1 MKFGSE
7 TAGIAQ
13 LEQIRQEFAEEV
25 RELYEHKA
33 KPCLLC
39 ESPGA
44 CCLDEHFVNVRV
56 TRLEGRAIGRRLAEL
71 PAILREKVLL
81 RAEEAIERH
90 RLDEKTDPATTYACP
105 LFEKGVGCLVH
116 DSAKPLPC
124 IAHAC
129 YERKED
135 LPPDELLTEREIQIA
150 ELNRRVYGR
159 AEAPLPIPLVIASP
173 ELS

>member
-1 MKFGSE
+1 MRLLSE
-7 TAGIAQ
+7 TKGIERLAGIR
-13 LEQIRQEFAEEV
+13 EEFA
-25 RELYEHKA
+25 REIRTGFEHRAKA
-33 KPCLLC
+33 CSACKT
-39 ESPGA
+39 PGA

-56 TRLEGRAIGRRLAEL
+56 TRLEGRAIARRLAEL
-71 PAILREKVLL
+71 PAAMREKVRL
-81 RAEEAIERH
+81 RANDAIKRH

-105 LFEKGVGCLVH
+105 LFEKGIGCLVH
-116 DSAKPLPC
+116 DAAKPLPC